1 MKKTVIMTKK
11 IKKALTHAGV
21 FHADD
26 VLSTAF
32 LRILNPEIDVER
44 VFRVP
49 EDVAEDVLVFDI
61 GGGEF
66 DHHQKDNE
74 IRPNGVPYAAFGKLV
89 RAFGGELGLSSESL
103 RAFEKEIVEPID
115 STDNGGTP
123 DPLSRVISAFNP
135 TWDESADGTERF
147 WEAEALAESL
157 LRREINTLK
166 SVDSAREI
174 VLAAAKKAEQGVV
187 VLEQYAPQDALQSVP
202 SALFVVYPSARG
214 GWNVQTVPSAENPMI
229 GRVPFPKEW
238 LGNPDRS
245 LGMTFCH
252 PGNFLASAE
261 TREQAIEIARI
272 AVKRGGK

>member
-1 MKKTVIMTKK
+1 M
-11 IKKALTHAGV
+11 

-32 LRILNPEIDVER
+32 LRILNPEISVDR
-44 VFRVP
+44 TFRVP
-49 EDVAEDVLVFDI
+49 EDVAEDTLVFDI

-74 IRPNGVPYAAFGKLV
+74 CRPNGIPYASFGKLV
-89 RAFGGELGLSSESL
+89 RAFGGELGLSEESL

-157 LRREINTLK
+157 LRREINTLR

-187 VLEQYAPQDALQSVP
+187 VLEQYAPQDALQECP
-202 SALFVVYPSARG
+202 EALFVVYPSARG
-214 GWNVQTVPSAENPMI
+214 GWNVQTVPSAENPMV
-229 GRVPFPKEW
+229 GRVPFPTEW
-238 LGNPDRS
+238 LGNPDKS

-261 TREQAIEIARI
+261 TREQAINIARI